1 MIIETIFSTIDEQ
14 GNPNFAPM
22 GLICSDGVI
31 KVRPHRNTRTF
42 RNIIATGHGVAN
54 LTDDVLAFVQSGIF
68 NEVLP
73 CFPAK
78 VIPGVVIKKTCSWW
92 ELSVESMNNSSD
104 PAEMD
109 CRMLHKGTCREFAG
123 FCRAGGAVI
132 EAAILATRLDFVNH
146 DMILQKLIEYAE
158 IVEKTGGNSEIK
170 AFQLVREYI
179 QQRTRQ

>member
-22 GLICSDGVI
+22 GLICSKDVI

-42 RNIIATGHGVAN
+42 QNLIAAGHGVAN

-68 NEVLP
+68 NETLP
-73 CFPAK
+73 YFPAK
-78 VIPGVVIKKTCSWW
+78 VIPGVVFEKTCSWW
-92 ELSVESMNNSSD
+92 ELSIESMNSSSD
-104 PAEMD
+104 PAEIV
-109 CRMLHKGTCREFAG
+109 CRMLHKGTCKEFAG
-123 FCRAGGAVI
+123 FCRASGAVI
-132 EAAILATRLDFVNH
+132 EAAILATRLDFISHN
-146 DMILQKLIEYAE
+146 MILQKLFEYAE
-158 IVEKTGGNSEIK
+158 IVEKTGGNSETK